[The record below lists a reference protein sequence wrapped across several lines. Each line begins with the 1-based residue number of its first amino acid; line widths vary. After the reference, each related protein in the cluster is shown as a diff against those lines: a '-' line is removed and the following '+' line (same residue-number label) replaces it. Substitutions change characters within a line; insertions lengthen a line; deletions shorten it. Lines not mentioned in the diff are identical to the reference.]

1 MKTIREKPHRLP
13 RYAYIGRV
21 SVGFTVCLNEPRPL
35 FTTNSIVDV
44 FVDCLRRSY
53 TKCEVNG
60 VYCFM
65 PEHVHTVVTGMSDD
79 SDVLRSAEAFK
90 QYSGWWL
97 KQYRPDIKWQ
107 KSFYDRIVRSDKQL
121 AALVRYTVNNPVR
134 RGLVS
139 DWRLYPFT
147 GSIGVDLEELLLDLS
162 TS

>member
-1 MKTIREKPHRLP
+1 M
-13 RYAYIGRV
+13 
-21 SVGFTVCLNEPRPL
+21 
-35 FTTNSIVDV
+35 
-44 FVDCLRRSY
+44 
-53 TKCEVNG
+53 
-60 VYCFM
+60 
-65 PEHVHTVVTGMSDD
+65 GMSDD
-79 SDVLRSAEAFK
+79 SDVLGSTKAFK

-97 KQYRPDIKWQ
+97 KQYCRDIKWQ
-107 KSFYDRIVRSDKQL
+107 KSFYDRVARSDKQF